1 MWLPL
6 INMFQPFGDLF
17 TCCSKAAVFC
27 WYLFVCVSH
36 LSSLCCIVCY
46 LQLYDHLLGK
56 DCPLDSLAYD
66 ATFCFSFPYGVSGN
80 VWY

>member
-17 TCCSKAAVFC
+17 TGPSKAAFFC